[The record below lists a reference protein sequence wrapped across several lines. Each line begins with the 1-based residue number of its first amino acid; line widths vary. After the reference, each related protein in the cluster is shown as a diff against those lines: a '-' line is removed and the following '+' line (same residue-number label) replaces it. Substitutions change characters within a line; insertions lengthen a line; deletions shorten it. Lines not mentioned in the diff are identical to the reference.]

1 MAEYLMDYRAHTLDH
16 DLQTD
21 EANAVPSVPPLPTL
35 GEATRVWIKIGCL
48 SFGGPAGQIALLH
61 REVVDVRRWVSD
73 RRFLQALNFC
83 HLLPGPEAQQ
93 LAIYLGW
100 LMHGPIGGFS
110 AGLWFVI
117 PGAIVMLVLSM
128 IYATF
133 GAVPVIVALFYGL
146 KSAVLVLVVEAVLRI
161 GRRALKGG
169 VAWTLAGIS
178 FAALFLFNVPFPIVV
193 LAAGLIGLSAPGYFA
208 GGTHGKAKDGPPALL
223 DAVLAADP
231 GRAERF
237 ARGARIAGLASA
249 ALWLMPVGLLL
260 PVGGV
265 YADIAWFFSKM
276 AVVTF
281 GGAYAV
287 LAYVAQEAVRN
298 YHWLSAPEMLSGL
311 GLAET
316 TPGPLILVLQ
326 FVGFL
331 AGYRAPD
338 SLSGIPGGVAA
349 SILTLWVTF
358 LPCFTFVFL
367 GAPLLE
373 RLQGNRKLSGAL
385 SAVTAAVVG
394 VVANLAVWF
403 ALHVLFRTT
412 MPVRELGMS
421 FDAPVFGSL
430 NPWAFALAIVAGMSL
445 LRLKLG
451 VMPTLAICSAAS
463 TALYFVGRG
472 V

>member
-1 MAEYLMDYRAHTLDH
+1 MDYRAHTSGH
-16 DLQTD
+16 GLQAD
-21 EANAVPSVPPLPTL
+21 EANAVPPVPALPTL
-35 GEATRVWIKIGCL
+35 GEATRVWLKISCL

-61 REVVDVRRWVSD
+61 REVVDTRNWVSD
-73 RRFLQALNFC
+73 RRFLHALNFC

-110 AGLWFVI
+110 AGLLFII
-117 PGAIVMLVLSM
+117 PGAVVMLALS
-128 IYATF
+128 IVYATL
-133 GAVPVIVALFYGL
+133 GTVPVIVALFYGL

-161 GRRALKGG
+161 GRRALKGRT
-169 VAWTLAGIS
+169 AWTLAGIS

-193 LAAGLIGLSAPGYFA
+193 LAAGLIGLLAPSYFA
-208 GGTHGKAKDGPPALL
+208 GGAHGKAKDGPPALL

-231 GRAERF
+231 DRAKRF
-237 ARGARIAGLASA
+237 ARSARVAGLASA
-249 ALWLMPVGLLL
+249 ALWLLPVGLLL

-265 YADIAWFFSKM
+265 YANVAWFFSKM

-331 AGYRAPD
+331 AGYRGPGI
-338 SLSGIPGGVAA
+338 LSGITGGIAA

-373 RLQGNRKLSGAL
+373 RLQGNHKLSGAL

-403 ALHVLFRTT
+403 ALHVLFHETT
-412 MPVRELGMS
+412 PVHEFGMS

-430 NPWAFALAIVAGMSL
+430 NPWAFALAIVAGISL
-445 LRLKLG
+445 FRLKLG
-451 VMPTLAICSAAS
+451 VMPTLALCSAAS
-463 TALYFVGRG
+463 TAFYLVAAG